1 MRKKLFTLF
10 LAIACVGNI
19 FAWDYERVLIG
30 DLYYNLDA
38 TSKTAEVT
46 SQNSD
51 YPYWITTIT
60 TADIPASVTYNS
72 VPYSVTGIGTAAFA
86 FCVITS
92 TTIPNTVI
100 SIENDAFY
108 MCNVLTSVTIPNSV
122 TSIGNHTFQ
131 GCSGLTD
138 ITIPNSVT
146 SIGNGAFQ
154 DCSKLTSITIPNS
167 VTSIG
172 NSAFQNCSTLTS
184 ITIPNSVT
192 SIGNGAFQDCSKLT
206 SITIPNSVTSLGNSA
221 FQNCSTLTS
230 ITIPNSVTSIG
241 NYTFQGCSGLTS
253 ITIPSGV
260 KSIGKFAF
268 FGCTGLTSV
277 IIGNSVTSIGNYAF
291 SHCESLASIVVANG
305 NPVYDSHNNCNAI
318 IETATNTLIAGC
330 MTTIIPNGVT
340 SIGWC
345 AFFGCT
351 GLTTITIPGGVTSI
365 EVGAFSDCTGLT
377 SITCEA
383 INPPTCGEG
392 AFSGVDKSIPLYVPA
407 VSINA
412 YKTTAEWEDFKD
424 NTYPIPSTALNQTT
438 NHKPQIANRKLIKNG
453 QLFIQHN
460 NQLFNTQG
468 ARVK

>member
-167 VTSIG
+167 VTSI
-172 NSAFQNCSTLTS
+172 
-184 ITIPNSVT
+184 
-192 SIGNGAFQDCSKLT
+192 
-206 SITIPNSVTSLGNSA
+206 GNSA

>member
-138 ITIPNSVT
+138 
-146 SIGNGAFQ
+146 
-154 DCSKLTSITIPNS
+154 
-167 VTSIG
+167 
-172 NSAFQNCSTLTS
+172 